1 MSYTDRTTP
10 YIGWNIVYNSLTKGT
25 NGDAVVTKY
34 AELVV
39 FPDTDFEVCAVH
51 IPIRFCPFCSK
62 PMK

>member
-1 MSYTDRTTP
+1 MSELNAFR
-10 YIGWNIVYNSLTKGT
+10 IIQ
-25 NGDAVVTKY
+25 GDAVVTKY

-51 IPIRFCPFCSK
+51 IPIRFCPFCSR